1 MMNRI
6 LKKQLETNMAET
18 NKNSLLN
25 PKTRKQYIARQKEKK
40 ELDELAKQYRMK
52 HMR

>member
-6 LKKQLETNMAET
+6 LESQLEANMAEI

-25 PKTRKQYIARQKEKK
+25 PKTRKQYLARQKKK
-40 ELDELAKQYRMK
+40 KVQDELAKQYRMK
-52 HMR
+52 NM

>member
-6 LKKQLETNMAET
+6 LKKQLEANMAGI

-40 ELDELAKQYRMK
+40 ELEELVQYYRMK
-52 HMR
+52 K